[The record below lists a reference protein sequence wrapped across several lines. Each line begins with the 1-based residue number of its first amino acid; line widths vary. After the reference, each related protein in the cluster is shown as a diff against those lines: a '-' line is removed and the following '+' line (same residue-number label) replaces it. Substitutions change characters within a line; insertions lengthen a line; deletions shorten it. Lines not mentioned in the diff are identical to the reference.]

1 MTHIRP
7 PGDWT
12 SHPSPGGLSLCLA
25 SGSPRRRELLGG
37 FGLAFRVAVADVDE
51 TPRPGERPAALAVR
65 LAEAKARAV
74 VEREPGA
81 VVVAADTVVSLG
93 RELYGKPAHAD
104 DACRML
110 GELAGRAHRVTT
122 GVAVARG
129 ERLWSGALS
138 SRVWM
143 KPWTRAE
150 IDAYVL
156 SGDPLDKAGAYAIQN
171 EQFRPVAR
179 LVGCRCNV
187 VGFPLGLV
195 ATLLEQARVA
205 VSAERACPYRL
216 FAPARCLS

>member
-1 MTHIRP
+1 
-7 PGDWT
+7 
-12 SHPSPGGLSLCLA
+12 
-25 SGSPRRRELLGG
+25 
-37 FGLAFRVAVADVDE
+37 
-51 TPRPGERPAALAVR
+51 VR

-74 VEREPGA
+74 AARDAAA
-81 VVVAADTVVSLG
+81 VVIAADTVVSLG
-93 RELYGKPAHAD
+93 RQLYGKPDDPD
-104 DACRML
+104 DARRML
-110 GELAGRAHRVTT
+110 AELAGRAHRVTT

-129 ERLWSGALS
+129 GRVWSNSLS

-143 KPWTRAE
+143 RPRSREE

-171 EQFRPVAR
+171 EQFKPVAK

-195 ATLLEQARVA
+195 AALLREAGVE